1 MTPER
6 LALRRLIAVEEAAS
20 NLSRSLH
27 ELHDVCPVCEE
38 PEGEHYADCLSG
50 ALHEALSLPEPI
62 QGGAYPDLLSHV
74 DAITA
79 DRDEARQEVAALRAQ
94 RDEIREAHR
103 VELAA
108 QRDRILE
115 AQREARDGLREQ
127 HRVEVAALAARLE
140 AAERVRDAS
149 VGAFGEVCGKTH
161 ALQARTDAAEA
172 KLAALVEAWDGLCMA
187 NAAWSPVGPQA
198 CRDAVPVA
206 RDKFHAAMGAA
217 RGEL

>member
-1 MTPER
+1 MSAQEMTPER

-108 QRDRILE
+108 
-115 AQREARDGLREQ
+115 
-127 HRVEVAALAARLE
+127 V
-140 AAERVRDAS
+140 
-149 VGAFGEVCGKTH
+149 K
-161 ALQARTDAAEA
+161 A
-172 KLAALVEAWDGLCMA
+172 KLAALVEAVDASLAWRGMA
-187 NAAWSPVGPQA
+187 ERQIPARVAEALDAALRSA
-198 CRDAVPVA
+198 
-206 RDKFHAAMGAA
+206 KGAT
-217 RGEL
+217 

>member
-1 MTPER
+1 MSAQEMTPER

-108 QRDRILE
+108 
-115 AQREARDGLREQ
+115 
-127 HRVEVAALAARLE
+127 V
-140 AAERVRDAS
+140 
-149 VGAFGEVCGKTH
+149 K
-161 ALQARTDAAEA
+161 A